1 MLVFATETSCDET
14 SICLMEDLKIIDHI
28 IFSQEIHK
36 AHGGV
41 VPELASRSHL
51 EKLQEIT
58 EIIFKKNEIKAEDI
72 DIFTATCGPGLIG
85 SLLVG
90 STYTKSLALSVGKPF
105 VPMNH
110 LEGHLLSTSF
120 NNYIVYPSLV
130 LLLTGGHTQIYLM
143 QSSNEIKLLGGSVD
157 DAIGEVFDKTARLIG
172 IGYPGGLEIEK
183 RAETG
188 DENFFVLP
196 MPLTKEKNFNFS
208 FSGIKT
214 HINLLTKKN
223 KVDDI
228 FIDNLSASFQ
238 KTMSEIIITKIKT
251 ALMILKERGI
261 VINSIS
267 VVGGVSNNRYIKRK
281 LKDFIDK
288 KNIELYYPL
297 KEMMSDNAAMIAW
310 ACIKNYNKE
319 KNDIY
324 FKPQPRMKINE
335 KL

>member
-1 MLVFATETSCDET
+1 MLVFAAETSCDET
-14 SICLMEDLKIIDHI
+14 SICLMKDQKIIDHI

-36 AHGGV
+36 KYAGV

-58 EIIFKKNEIKAEDI
+58 KKMFKTNEIKPENI

-90 STYTKSLALSVGKPF
+90 STFTKSLALSVGKPF
-105 VPMNH
+105 IPMNH
-110 LEGHLLSTSF
+110 LEGHVISTSF
-120 NNYIVYPSLV
+120 NNYIVYPSLI

-143 QSSNEIKLLGGSVD
+143 QSSNEIRLLGESVD
-157 DAIGEVFDKTARLIG
+157 DAIGEAFDKTAKILG
-172 IGYPGGLEIEK
+172 LSYPGGLQIEK
-183 RAETG
+183 RASDG
-188 DENFFVLP
+188 DENFFILP
-196 MPLTKEKNFNFS
+196 KPMAKEKNFNFS

-214 HINLLTKKN
+214 YINLLTKKN

-228 FIDNLSASFQ
+228 FINNLSASFQ
-238 KTMSEIIITKIKT
+238 KSVSEIIITKIKT
-251 ALMILKERGI
+251 GLIILKEKGI

-267 VVGGVSNNRYIKRK
+267 VVGGVSNNKYIRK
-281 LKDFIDK
+281 KIEDFVDK
-288 KNIELYYPL
+288 YNIELYYPL